1 MAGPP
6 ERRRSRLP
14 FVTAGFVLLAGVAL
28 LTLGRAPA
36 GVGRPAQTGETAG
49 ATSGPLAEPLA
60 SAPREPGREV
70 YGFVPYWE
78 MDDGIA
84 GHLAETRLT
93 TLALFSVSHRA
104 NGALATEANGF
115 GRLDGRLGTRLIRE
129 AHDRGTRVELT
140 YTSFG
145 ADRNRVFYEDS
156 RAQARWLEALVRY
169 VGKHGYDGV
178 NVDVEGL
185 PIDLIPSWAGFVSR
199 LRAALRV
206 DNPNAQVSVATQ
218 ANELG
223 AAMALA
229 ASTAGADRIFLM
241 GYDYRTART
250 APGASAPLERT
261 DGEVKDLVWSLDV
274 YQALGVPADRLILGL
289 PLYGV
294 TWPVLGPGFGAAAVG
309 KGDAWVP
316 RRNLAAFRDP
326 ATVPTYDPTESV
338 EFYALPSV
346 GPAPASAATGR
357 WNAVY
362 YDSPRSLAPKLA
374 LANSRGLAGAGFWA
388 IGYERGLPDYTA
400 LIAAFRDGDMSAAA
414 SR

>member
-14 FVTAGFVLLAGVAL
+14 FVTVGFVLLAGLVL

-36 GVGRPAQTGETAG
+36 RVGPPVATGETAG
-49 ATSGPLAEPLA
+49 ATSAPLAAPLAEP
-60 SAPREPGREV
+60 PREPGREV

-78 MDDGIA
+78 MDEGITE
-84 GHLAETRLT
+84 HLAATKLT
-93 TLALFSVSHRA
+93 TLAMFSVSHRA

-115 GRLDGRLGTRLIRE
+115 GRLDGKLGTRLIDE

-140 YTSFG
+140 YSSFG
-145 ADRNRVFYEDS
+145 ADKNRGFYEDP
-156 RAQARWLEALVRY
+156 RAQVRWLESVVRY
-169 VGKHGYDGV
+169 VARHGYDGV

-185 PIDLIPSWAGFVSR
+185 PIDLIPAWAGFVGR
-199 LRAALRV
+199 LREALRV
-206 DNPNAQVSVATQ
+206 ENPNAQVSVATQ

-250 APGASAPLERT
+250 APGASAPLERV
-261 DGEVKDLVWSLDV
+261 DGEVKDLVWSLDL

-316 RRNLAAFRDP
+316 RRNLGAFRDP

-346 GPAPASAATGR
+346 GPAPASATTGG

-374 LANSRGLAGAGFWA
+374 LANSRRLAGAGFWA

-400 LIAAFRDGDMSAAA
+400 LIAAFRAGDIAPAA